1 MFCHVSDTTFVKS
14 SYKKDAVKTY
24 WPFLPIQKFSETSQE
39 VKWYSARALDFTRGT
54 LSEF

>member
-14 SYKKDAVKTY
+14 SYKKDVVKTY

-39 VKWYSARALDFTRGT
+39 VKWYSARALDFTRGN